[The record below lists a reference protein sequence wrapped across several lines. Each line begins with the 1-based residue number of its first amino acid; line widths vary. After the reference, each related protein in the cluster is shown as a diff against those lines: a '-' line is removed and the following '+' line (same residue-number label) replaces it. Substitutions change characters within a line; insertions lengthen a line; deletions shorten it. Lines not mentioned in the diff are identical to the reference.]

1 MTLPTANH
9 AELTTA
15 ILRHTQANEGK
26 RSQTKELD
34 VRRLSIVM
42 ALAGYGGLLVVLRP
56 HGAAVAN
63 WTLWT
68 ADPERALVDAAAL
81 TGWALAAWLFVATAL
96 VVASQG
102 PSVLGRLAAGVA
114 RMVTPRAA
122 RRLLE
127 AALGVALA
135 VGPAGAALAG
145 PAVVPAG
152 ASVQLAL
159 DPVPA
164 PIVAAAAPVFPDL
177 DRPSGVAST
186 PAVPTASA
194 APSSLPPTSAP
205 TSAPASLSTLSTLP
219 TPSTASRHTVVPGD
233 TLWDLAAAAS
243 PPGASPA
250 VITALWQQWY
260 ASNRATIG
268 ANPSLLLPGELLSL
282 TGTS

>member
-1 MTLPTANH
+1 M
-9 AELTTA
+9 
-15 ILRHTQANEGK
+15 
-26 RSQTKELD
+26 
-34 VRRLSIVM
+34 RRLSIVM

-56 HGAAVAN
+56 HGAAVAH
-63 WTLWT
+63 WTHWT

-145 PAVVPAG
+145 PAVVPVSPVG
-152 ASVQLAL
+152 VSVQLAL

-177 DRPSGVAST
+177 DRPSSVAST
-186 PAVPTASA
+186 PAVPAAAA
-194 APSSLPPTSAP
+194 APSSLPPTSAA
-205 TSAPASLSTLSTLP
+205 TSVPASPP
-219 TPSTASRHTVVPGD
+219 TVSPPTTPTRPSRHTVVPGD

-250 VITALWQQWY
+250 AITALWQQWY
-260 ASNRATIG
+260 ASNRAAIG

>member
-1 MTLPTANH
+1 
-9 AELTTA
+9 
-15 ILRHTQANEGK
+15 
-26 RSQTKELD
+26 

-42 ALAGYGGLLVVLRP
+42 TLAGCGGLLVVLRP

-63 WTLWT
+63 WTHWT
-68 ADPERALVDAAAL
+68 ADPERALLDAAAL

>member
-1 MTLPTANH
+1 
-9 AELTTA
+9 
-15 ILRHTQANEGK
+15 
-26 RSQTKELD
+26 

-145 PAVVPAG
+145 PAVMPVTAVG
-152 ASVQLAL
+152 VSVQLAL

-177 DRPSGVAST
+177 DRPSSVAST
-186 PAVPTASA
+186 PAVSPAVA
-194 APSSLPPTSAP
+194 APSSLPPTSVPASPPTVSTPTTPTTPPAP
-205 TSAPASLSTLSTLP
+205 SAPSIPLR
-219 TPSTASRHTVVPGD
+219 ASRHTVVPGD

-250 VITALWQQWY
+250 VVTALWQQWY

>member
-1 MTLPTANH
+1 
-9 AELTTA
+9 LTTA
-15 ILRHTQANEGK
+15 ILPHTQASEGK

-63 WTLWT
+63 WTHWT

-96 VVASQG
+96 AVASQG
-102 PSVLGRLAAGVA
+102 PSVFGRLAAGVA

-122 RRLLE
+122 RRMLE
-127 AALGVALA
+127 AALGLALA

-145 PAVVPAG
+145 PAV
-152 ASVQLAL
+152 ASVAPVGVSFQLAL

-177 DRPSGVAST
+177 DRPSSVTSA
-186 PAVPTASA
+186 PALPAASA
-194 APSSLPPTSAP
+194 APSSLPPTSA
-205 TSAPASLSTLSTLP
+205 SASHPALSTPSTPP
-219 TPSTASRHTVVPGD
+219 TLLAPSTASRHTVVPGD